1 MKYLSLLFSLNMIII
16 LSGCAKNPPLWE
28 CQERDEFYRRNE
40 NAFTQLEMNENSYKY
55 VDIARRKML
64 TALRYKLS
72 TLSSQDDVLW
82 LLKDQASWQSWFD
95 KSNEEPMTDG
105 SIAPLHENHRS
116 EERYF
121 QRFTAL
127 TATDDIYKISR
138 SLNGKT
144 IRFNQQN
151 STIEFGEIPYRTPD
165 ESCYYC
171 KGIDKRATLG
181 TRTFFPVCAF
191 PHHEYLARVNINF
204 CRSVDNYTIAI
215 IEPTNYG
222 GVPSYDEK
230 QQVNLCIWLDN
241 DNTANYL
248 LGNGITV
255 KKVAIDGDV
264 VRVIFSDEK
273 GFVHSRS
280 YDYRQSNEQSAFIKM
295 E

>member
-1 MKYLSLLFSLNMIII
+1 MKYFFLLFSLDMIII
-16 LSGCAKNPPLWE
+16 LSGCAKNPPSRE
-28 CQERDEFYRRNE
+28 CQERDDFYRRHE

-55 VDIARRKML
+55 ADIAQRRML
-64 TALRYKLS
+64 AALRYKLS
-72 TLSSQDDVLW
+72 TLSSQDDIFE

-105 SIAPLHENHRS
+105 SIAPLHENQRA

-127 TATDDIYKISR
+127 TVTDDVYGIFR

-144 IRFNQQN
+144 IRFNQQR
-151 STIEFGEIPYRTPD
+151 STIKFGEISYRIPD

-171 KGIDKRATLG
+171 KGTDKRATLG
-181 TRTFFPVCAF
+181 TRIFFPACAF
-191 PHHEYLARVNINF
+191 PHHEYPARVNINF
-204 CRSVDNYTIAI
+204 CRSVGNYTIAI

-222 GVPSYDEK
+222 SVPSYGEK
-230 QQVNLCIWLDN
+230 QQVNLCIWKDE

-255 KKVAIDGDV
+255 KQVLIDGDT

-273 GFVHSRS
+273 EIVHSLN
-280 YDYRQSNEQSAFIKM
+280 YDYRQSNNHDAIVVVI
-295 E
+295 